1 MKRVNMLKPII
12 GKICLQ
18 QSIPASSNFEGIM
31 KKFRLNGFIFPIIFG
46 SLIVFW
52 TLKVQAMI
60 KTQCST
66 FKTFGCYGGK
76 YRRNLQTFKENL
88 AQSAYWISFLILENV
103 LVAILRMF
111 SDVIEENTI
120 FLIYNIY
127 FFIFGDIAIG
137 FLLPIKYLMLSKRK
151 YQILWMSNLKKKDIV
166 TEKSN
171 NILIKIPRR
180 DITPTMIIKTIE
192 KKEKK
197 SQNKDIYQKIK
208 LIPRVTVV
216 EIE

>member
-1 MKRVNMLKPII
+1 MKTFII

-18 QSIPASSNFEGIM
+18 QSIPSSSNFEGIM

-52 TLKVQAMI
+52 TLKVKAMI

-66 FKTFGCYGGK
+66 FKTFSCYGGK

-103 LVAILRMF
+103 LVVFLRMF
-111 SDVIEENTI
+111 SDVIKENTI

-137 FLLPIKYLMLSKRK
+137 FLLPMRYLMLSKRN
-151 YQILWMSNLKKKDIV
+151 YQILWMSNLKEKNNV
-166 TEKSN
+166 MEKSN
-171 NILIKIPRR
+171 DISIKIPRR
-180 DITPTMIIKTIE
+180 DTTPTMIIKPIE
-192 KKEKK
+192 SMKNRGK
-197 SQNKDIYQKIK
+197 NKDIYQNIGI
-208 LIPRVTVV
+208 IPLVTVV

>member
-1 MKRVNMLKPII
+1 
-12 GKICLQ
+12 
-18 QSIPASSNFEGIM
+18 M
-31 KKFRLNGFIFPIIFG
+31 KKYRLNGFIFPIVFG

-52 TLKVQAMI
+52 ILKVQAMI

-151 YQILWMSNLKKKDIV
+151 YQILWMSNLKKKNNV
-166 TEKSN
+166 MEKSN
-171 NILIKIPRR
+171 NISIKIPRR
-180 DITPTMIIKTIE
+180 DTTPTMIIKTIE
-192 KKEKK
+192 SIKNRGK
-197 SQNKDIYQKIK
+197 NKDIYQNIGI
-208 LIPRVTVV
+208 IPCVTVV

>member
-1 MKRVNMLKPII
+1 MSTN
-12 GKICLQ
+12 
-18 QSIPASSNFEGIM
+18 ADGIM
-31 KKFRLNGFIFPIIFG
+31 TKYRLNGFIFPIVYG

-52 TLKVQAMI
+52 TLKVQEMI

-66 FKTFGCYGGK
+66 FKTFGCYGGI

-103 LVAILRMF
+103 LVAFLRMF

-120 FLIYNIY
+120 FYIYNIY

-137 FLLPIKYLMLSKRK
+137 FLLPMTYLMLSKSK
-151 YQILWMSNLKKKDIV
+151 YQILWMSNTKKKDIV
-166 TEKSN
+166 MEKSN
-171 NILIKIPRR
+171 NISIKIPRR
-180 DITPTMIIKTIE
+180 ETTPTMIIKTIE
-192 KKEKK
+192 SMKNR
-197 SQNKDIYQKIK
+197 SQNKYIYQNNRP
-208 LIPRVTVV
+208 IPRVAVV